1 MRMEQRFKLINKEKQ
16 IKYNNMSE
24 KVEKPDPKAEKINDL
39 MAVVT
44 IMEDYWRFHPANPDK
59 QDVVVEYDQLKAIK
73 DKIEKEI
80 EDIDAKNKS

>member
-1 MRMEQRFKLINKEKQ
+1 
-16 IKYNNMSE
+16 
-24 KVEKPDPKAEKINDL
+24 
-39 MAVVT
+39 
-44 IMEDYWRFHPANPDK
+44 MEDYWRFHPANPDK

>member
-16 IKYNNMSE
+16 IKYNYMSE

-44 IMEDYWRFHPANPDK
+44 IMEDYWRFHPANPDQ